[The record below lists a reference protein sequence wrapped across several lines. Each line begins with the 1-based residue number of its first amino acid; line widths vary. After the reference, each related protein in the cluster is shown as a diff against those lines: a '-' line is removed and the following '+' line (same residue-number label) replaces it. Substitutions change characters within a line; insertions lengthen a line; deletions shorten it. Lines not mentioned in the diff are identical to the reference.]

1 MADEPRGYSPERR
14 TALVLSGTGA
24 DGAYHAGVLRA
35 LNESGIKIDLVGG
48 RGIGALGAVLH
59 AIDGASQLWEP
70 GGVWRQAEVEHLYRW
85 RWPFR
90 WLTALALSL
99 LAVLAVPLLA
109 LLVLTA
115 LYPMALG
122 LGMAGLDSGARL
134 AQWLLQTVGM
144 LFGPAALPTWIPRVV
159 LAIAATGVLVL
170 GVGALIERQQ
180 RPIRRTTAAPALWSL
195 VGAPIDAAVAI
206 RAATT
211 ALWGILKGGAAI
223 RAPDARDLARRYA
236 DLLTDNLGHP
246 GFRELLIVAHDLDA
260 RRDVVFGLVREPY
273 RKALFAAT
281 TASAARRAEAH
292 DLAGVARDHL
302 VDALAAAVSLPGV
315 CRPRLVT
322 FAAETFW
329 RGESHRLADRT
340 ACLGRLLEEAAASGA
355 EQLILVSAAP
365 EPPTPHA
372 LRPTRSD
379 ALGQVG
385 EQLAAAESASLADA
399 LRHLQYRFHETY
411 VIRPAHNP
419 VRPLDLAG
427 SFDEQSDRAHA
438 LDEAIE
444 RGYED
449 AHRQFIEPVLGES
462 GERM

>member
-1 MADEPRGYSPERR
+1 MVDDLRGYSPERR

-35 LNESGIKIDLVGG
+35 LHETGIKIDVVGG
-48 RGIGALGAVLH
+48 RGIGALAAVLV
-59 AIDGASQLWEP
+59 AIDGATPLWEP
-70 GGVWRQAEVEHLYRW
+70 NGVWRQPAAEQLYRW

-90 WLTALALSL
+90 WLTWLILAL
-99 LAVLAVPLLA
+99 LAVLALPLLA
-109 LLVLTA
+109 LLALTA
-115 LYPMALG
+115 LYPIALG
-122 LGMAGLDSGARL
+122 LGMAGLESGAGL
-134 AQWLLQTVGM
+134 GQWLMHTVGM
-144 LFGPAALPTWIPRVV
+144 LFGPGALPTWLPRLVFVIAAAGVVV
-159 LAIAATGVLVL
+159 LAI
-170 GVGALIERQQ
+170 GALVEWRQ
-180 RPIRRTTAAPALWSL
+180 RPVRRTTAAPTLWNL
-195 VGAPIDAAVAI
+195 VGAPIDASVAI

-211 ALWGILKGGAAI
+211 ALWGILKGGAAL
-223 RAPDARDLARRYA
+223 RAPDGRDLARRYA
-236 DLLTDNLGHP
+236 DLLTENLGHP
-246 GFRELLIVAHDLDA
+246 GFRELLIVCHDLDA

-281 TASAARRAEAH
+281 TATAARRAEAQ
-292 DLAGVARDHL
+292 DLAGVAREHL
-302 VDALAAAVSLPGV
+302 IDALAAALSLPGV
-315 CRPRLVT
+315 CQPRLVT

-355 EQLILVSAAP
+355 EQLILVSATP
-365 EPPTPHA
+365 EPPAPHA

-385 EQLAAAESASLADA
+385 EQLASAESASLTDA
-399 LRHLQYRFHETY
+399 LRHLQHRFHETY

-419 VRPLDLAG
+419 LRPLDLAG
-427 SFDEQSDRAHA
+427 TFDEQSDRAHL
-438 LDEAIE
+438 LDESIE

-449 AHRQFIEPVLGES
+449 AYRQFIEPVLGES